1 MSSTKF
7 KAQIDNP
14 QVRVT
19 RWTLATGEDTGEHLH
34 EYDYA
39 VVPVAAETM
48 HLITSDGAEE
58 TAEIRPGAS
67 YYRRAGARH
76 TVRSTGTD
84 VLDFV
89 EMEILASAAEPDRN
103 L

>member
-1 MSSTKF
+1 MSSTKLDV
-7 KAQIDNP
+7 QIDNP

-34 EYDYA
+34 EHDYV
-39 VVPVAAETM
+39 VVPMAAGTM
-48 HLITSDGAEE
+48 RLITSDGAEE

-76 TVRSTGTD
+76 TVRNTETG

-89 EMEILASAAEPDRN
+89 EVEILASAAEPDRS